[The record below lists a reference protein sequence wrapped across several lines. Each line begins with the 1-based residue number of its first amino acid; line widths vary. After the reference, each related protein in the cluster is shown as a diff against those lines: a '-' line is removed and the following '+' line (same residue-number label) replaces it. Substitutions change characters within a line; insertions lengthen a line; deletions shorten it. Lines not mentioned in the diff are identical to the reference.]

1 MQLTTIQQISGTLE
15 LLSGL
20 HIGTGNSEMHI
31 GGTDSS
37 VMKNPVTN
45 QPYIPGSSI
54 KGKMRS
60 LMEWKT
66 GVVKEKPISFA
77 DYNLLEGDKKNQA
90 ANILRLFGG
99 APQTEKEEE
108 AIRSIGI
115 GRLSFWDLNL
125 SPEWVTE
132 VKDKNLLPTE
142 VKMENS
148 INRITGTADSPRSI
162 ERVPAGA
169 KFDFRLS
176 IRVHD
181 QENLIDPIL
190 TGLRLLELT
199 GLGGSGSRGYGKIKF
214 LDLKLDDT
222 MIQQELEQAVI

>member
-1 MQLTTIQQISGTLE
+1 MQLTTIKQISGTLE

-31 GGTDSS
+31 GGTDSA
-37 VMKNPVTN
+37 VIKNPVTN
-45 QPYIPGSSI
+45 HPYIPGSSI

-66 GVVKEKPISFA
+66 GIVEEKPISFSE
-77 DYNLLEGDKKNQA
+77 YIRLEGDQKDHA
-90 ANILRLFGG
+90 ADILRLFGG

-108 AIRSIGI
+108 AIRHIGI

-125 SPEWVTE
+125 SPDWLKEISE
-132 VKDKNLLPTE
+132 KNLLPTE

-148 INRITGTADSPRSI
+148 INRISGTADNPRSI

-181 QENLIDPIL
+181 GEDLLSPIL

-199 GLGGSGSRGYGKIKF
+199 GLGGSGSRGYGKLKF
-214 LDLKLDDT
+214 YDLKLDDEII
-222 MIQQELEQAVI
+222 MQQLAEATV

>member
-222 MIQQELEQAVI
+222 LIQQELEQAVI